1 MWSPPPGYVT
11 FLTEGP
17 VGKRTNPVLLELG
30 HRAQYDGHGVQ
41 FRCMSYIT
49 AEPVRPA
56 PKSKTKCIDS
66 DDRARGPAQT
76 VARVSLPGGTVLTL
90 ISM

>member
-1 MWSPPPGYVT
+1 MK

-17 VGKRTNPVLLELG
+17 VWKRSSSVLLELG

-41 FRCMSYIT
+41 FRCVSYIT
-49 AEPVRPA
+49 AGPVRPA

-66 DDRARGPAQT
+66 DDGARGPFGRDPVLSSDSGT
-76 VARVSLPGGTVLTL
+76 GFVARWDSTL

>member
-1 MWSPPPGYVT
+1 MK
-11 FLTEGP
+11 EGP
-17 VGKRTNPVLLELG
+17 VRKRSSSVLLELG

-49 AEPVRPA
+49 AGPVRPA

-66 DDRARGPAQT
+66 DDRARDPFGRGPVLT
-76 VARVSLPGGTVLTL
+76 VARVSLPGGTVH
-90 ISM
+90 